1 VVFFLNILLVDDD
14 HDSRAI
20 VGEFLRDLGHDV
32 TECGDGKAAL
42 KSFRSGD
49 FQMVLSDIKMPR
61 MSGLE
66 LLQVLSSFPARQ
78 DFDVVLFT
86 GYGDVKTA
94 VEALRAGAYDYLL
107 KPINVEELA
116 AVTGRVAERQALRRE
131 NKILSEKFEMVV
143 DEATRE
149 TRQQLTR
156 LQKAYFESV
165 GLGNMGIFSEPMIKI
180 IQQVQKLQGDRSV
193 PVLIEGETGTG
204 KELIARYIHYNSG
217 DVTAPFVDLNCAAI
231 VPGLFES
238 ELFGYEAG
246 AYTGGQAG
254 GQKGK
259 LDLARGGTLFLDE
272 FVEIPINLQAKLLR
286 VIQEKEFYRV
296 GGLKKIATDVRI
308 ICATNVDIQKKM
320 ESGSFRP
327 DLYYRLSVGHIY
339 LPPLRQRVEDILPLA
354 GMFLSDYTKK
364 KRKNFKTISP
374 EAAQILLS
382 FQWPG
387 NVRELKN
394 AIEWAVIMWDDDE
407 LKSAHLGILQKD
419 RISRKIETNADQG
432 TIDYNNFSLPLQGLP
447 LEEYYNNIILKT
459 MEMFKGNKT
468 EAARYLGISRRS
480 LYCRLDRLGK

>member
-1 VVFFLNILLVDDD
+1 LNILLVDDD
-14 HDSRAI
+14 QDSRTN
-20 VGEFLRDLGHDV
+20 VGEFLRELGHDV
-32 TECGDGKAAL
+32 TECGDGESAL
-42 KSFRSGD
+42 KTFRSGE

-61 MSGLE
+61 MSGIEMLWE
-66 LLQVLSSFPARQ
+66 LSSFPARQ

-86 GYGDVKTA
+86 GYGDVETA

-131 NKILSEKFEMVV
+131 NKILNEKFDMVV

-149 TRQQLTR
+149 TRQELTR

-165 GLGNMGIFSEPMIKI
+165 GLGNMGIFSGPMKKVIH
-180 IQQVQKLQGDRSV
+180 QAEKLQADRSI

-246 AYTGGQAG
+246 AYTGGLVG

-259 LDLARGGTLFLDE
+259 LDMAKGGTIFLDE
-272 FVEIPINLQAKLLR
+272 FVEIPVNLQAKLLR
-286 VIQEKEFYRV
+286 VIQEKEFYPV
-296 GGLKKIATDVRI
+296 GGLKKITADVRI

-320 ESGSFRP
+320 KEGAFRQ

-339 LPPLRQRVEDILPLA
+339 LPPLRQRVDDILPLA
-354 GMFLSDYTKK
+354 GMFLTDYAREKK
-364 KRKNFKTISP
+364 KGFKTISQ
-374 EAAQILLS
+374 EAAQMLLS
-382 FQWPG
+382 YQWPG

-394 AIEWAVIMWDDDE
+394 VIEWAVIMWDNDE
-407 LKSAHLGILQKD
+407 LKPAHLGILQKD
-419 RISRKIETNADQG
+419 RISRIVEQNADAG
-432 TIDYNNFSLPLQGLP
+432 TIDYKNFSLPPGALP

-459 MEMFKGNKT
+459 LEMYKGNKT
-468 EAARYLGISRRS
+468 ETARYLGISRRS